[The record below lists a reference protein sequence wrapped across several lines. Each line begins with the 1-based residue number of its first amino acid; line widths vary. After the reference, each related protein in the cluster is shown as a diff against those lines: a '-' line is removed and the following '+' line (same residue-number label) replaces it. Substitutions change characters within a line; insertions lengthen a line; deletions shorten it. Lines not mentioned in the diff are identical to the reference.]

1 MSPHMAAGTELDDLQ
16 RILQTQ
22 AILRFYEYKSSLF
35 PISYKIIEIKK
46 SLTGRNLKWN
56 QLATKSVQEAR

>member
-1 MSPHMAAGTELDDLQ
+1 MAAGTELDDLQ

-35 PISYKIIEIKK
+35 PKALQEETLNGIS
-46 SLTGRNLKWN
+46 
-56 QLATKSVQEAR
+56 